1 MPGRKGWRVHGA
13 SSGKALKRWKLS
25 WALKQGKNSNEW
37 DIQGFWSGRWSGRE
51 CTSSKEKKI
60 GSQRPGKRNPGVQ
73 ASLLPLGLALCAD
86 IA

>member
-25 WALKQGKNSNEW
+25 WALKQGKKSNEW

-73 ASLLPLGLALCAD
+73 ASPLPLGLALCAD